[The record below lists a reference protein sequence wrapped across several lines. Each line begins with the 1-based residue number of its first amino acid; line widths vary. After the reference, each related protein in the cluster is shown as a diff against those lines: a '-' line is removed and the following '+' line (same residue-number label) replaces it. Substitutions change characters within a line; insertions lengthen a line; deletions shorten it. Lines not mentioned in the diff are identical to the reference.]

1 VRPISRRLCPRRRGR
16 RRRGR
21 RRRLIF
27 VEPELEFFGG
37 KTWHT
42 TGNGK
47 SPREKKSD
55 TWVKEDITAVSKRF
69 LFNKIVNKIN
79 LNLQTMHAM
88 PKIVKWQF
96 HVTGSKNVTRIKGQ
110 GIDVHLHTFKEYWFY
125 VNKNVALV

>member
-1 VRPISRRLCPRRRGR
+1 VVHETVFLIRSSLGKYVLTCSRVRRQRCRRRRVRPISRRLCPRRR
-16 RRRGR
+16 
-21 RRRLIF
+21 
-27 VEPELEFFGG
+27 
-37 KTWHT
+37 
-42 TGNGK
+42 GK

-110 GIDVHLHTFKEYWFY
+110 GIDVHIPLRSTGSM
-125 VNKNVALV
+125 